1 MATRLLNNKRGKTN
15 LICGENY
22 IYSTLNKQGGY
33 QYWKCLEY
41 RRENC
46 SAVAKTFIEGK
57 ELLNIP
63 EHSHPSDI
71 TKIHFLLAECH
82 ALNKAIENPAL
93 PPRVILAEIANNLR
107 QQGGQLMPKTSS
119 ACIRSLQRVSVAHGG
134 HPVTPQTF
142 TEAVEL
148 LPEKY
153 KLTAGGE
160 RFLRYS
166 GDTVENGDTTFML
179 FMSTVGIDVLKQSKV
194 WYADGTFSTAP
205 VPYAQV
211 YIVFGNTSEGKVL
224 PCAFGVLP
232 NKQTVTYRSFWTQIK
247 HAIDSGIQPAYCPT
261 HLIVD
266 FEAAVIKAFLEVY
279 PAAKITGCHFHFR
292 Y

>member
-1 MATRLLNNKRGKTN
+1 M
-15 LICGENY
+15 
-22 IYSTLNKQGGY
+22 
-33 QYWKCLEY
+33 
-41 RRENC
+41 
-46 SAVAKTFIEGK
+46 
-57 ELLNIP
+57 
-63 EHSHPSDI
+63 
-71 TKIHFLLAECH
+71 
-82 ALNKAIENPAL
+82 
-93 PPRVILAEIANNLR
+93 
-107 QQGGQLMPKTSS
+107 
-119 ACIRSLQRVSVAHGG
+119 
-134 HPVTPQTF
+134 
-142 TEAVEL
+142 
-148 LPEKY
+148 
-153 KLTAGGE
+153 
-160 RFLRYS
+160 
-166 GDTVENGDTTFML
+166 ENGDTTFML
-179 FMSTVGIDVLKQSKV
+179 FMSPVGIDVLKQSKV

>member
-1 MATRLLNNKRGKTN
+1 
-15 LICGENY
+15 
-22 IYSTLNKQGGY
+22 
-33 QYWKCLEY
+33 
-41 RRENC
+41 
-46 SAVAKTFIEGK
+46 
-57 ELLNIP
+57 
-63 EHSHPSDI
+63 
-71 TKIHFLLAECH
+71 
-82 ALNKAIENPAL
+82 
-93 PPRVILAEIANNLR
+93 
-107 QQGGQLMPKTSS
+107 MPKTSS
-119 ACIRSLQRVSVAHGG
+119 AFIRSLQRVRVAHGG

-153 KLTAGGE
+153 KLTAGGK

-166 GDTVENGDTTFML
+166 GDL
-179 FMSTVGIDVLKQSKV
+179 LKQSEV

-247 HAIDSGIQPAYCPT
+247 LVIDSGIQQAYSPN

-266 FEAAVIKAFLEVY
+266 FEAAAIKAF
-279 PAAKITGCHFHFR
+279 
-292 Y
+292 